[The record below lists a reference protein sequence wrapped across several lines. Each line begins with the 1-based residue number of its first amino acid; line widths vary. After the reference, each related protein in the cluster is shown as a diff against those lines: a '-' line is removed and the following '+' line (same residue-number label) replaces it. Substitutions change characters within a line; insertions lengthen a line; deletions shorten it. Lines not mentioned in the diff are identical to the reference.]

1 MGSLIT
7 DTNKS
12 VNQIQKKI
20 LPSCDELLVQVGY
33 FYFSGFE
40 EIYEDL
46 KNIKMKVIIGID
58 YDGKLGN
65 AANPIGA
72 VSAIKDNYFNY
83 LSQDINST
91 SILDQKVHQDALNL
105 FVTKIKNGSL
115 EIRCNPEKNDH
126 SKFFIFKFSD
136 KKNLNGISPGA
147 VLQGSSNFTKSG
159 FLSNLQRNN
168 NYLHLQPDDYEDHY
182 KLFNEQ
188 WERGV
193 PIVKKENF
201 EEFDTKVLKK
211 TWINK
216 TPEPHLLFVKILD
229 EYFQKRDDT
238 KVLMPEELSA
248 GKFFNVKFQEDAIVK
263 GLNILEKHQGVI
275 IADVVGLGK
284 SIIASAI
291 AKNLNK
297 NTIVIC
303 APHLIEGWE
312 SYLNAA
318 LIPGKVIS
326 RGKIKSTF
334 KHERQG
340 DENLII
346 IDEAHYYRNDLTSD
360 YADLHMLCAKNKV
373 ILLTATP
380 FNNKPE
386 DVFNMIKLFQIPTK
400 TSLQTIENLSEE
412 FKDLMKEFNSIDRLD
427 QALPSDLKKIK
438 EKRDKIATQMR
449 AMLSP
454 IVIRR
459 SRIDLEMIDRY
470 KKDLKKQNIIFP
482 KVNDPKLVEYDLGNL
497 ADLYDRTLD
506 IIIPNSDKTEYV
518 GARYK
523 PTSYVKEKYL
533 NDIAKRADVKP
544 ELLKKT
550 YENIDDF
557 IKRLL
562 VRRFESCIDAFLKT
576 LDTIINSNIKIKEF
590 YEKHGIVPI
599 YKKGALAS
607 PDDIKGEDD
616 DEIQV
621 DNFENFPE
629 FQKLK
634 EKGFWYINKDELNS
648 SFYKD
653 IKTDIDILKKIQ
665 ADWINKIDNNFKDP
679 KFERFQEILK
689 KELARPDKRKVLIFS
704 EFADT
709 ADYLNQKLMEKK
721 YNVFKYT
728 SKEGNKPKN
737 REIVRNEFDANSE
750 QQTKKFNILVATD
763 AIAEGYNL
771 NQAGTIINYDIPY
784 NPTKV
789 IQRVGRINRI
799 NKKVFD
805 ELFIYNFF
813 PSGVGETEIGTR
825 RISTKKM
832 SFIKAIFGDDTK
844 VLTKD
849 EDLKTFF
856 EDSYSKLLKEDAHPE
871 VRFENMIYNIRELEP
886 DVLKE
891 AQELPRRI
899 RINRKIKCK
908 HGSGVL
914 IYAKKGDESIFR
926 YLDNNNKFKTLAPDL
941 YLEIFEANKNEK
953 ANEVSKEFGKN
964 YALAVQGLFKKNFM
978 ATLDLGK
985 RQSLDKI
992 EILMQ
997 KNRTKYQ
1004 AYLKDLLYVVKELD
1018 SLPARFLKKIRTD
1031 IRQSNLDKDLDNFME
1046 EVPPSYL
1053 SKIISRAQTI
1063 DKEEEKLIISEEI
1076 TNV

>member
-1 MGSLIT
+1 MVALIT
-7 DTNKS
+7 DTKKS
-12 VNQIQKKI
+12 VAQIQKKI
-20 LPSCDELLVQVGY
+20 LPSCDELLVIVGY

-40 EIYEDL
+40 AIYEDL
-46 KNIKMKVIIGID
+46 KNKKMKIIIGID

-65 AANPIGA
+65 AANLMGA
-72 VSAIKDNYFNY
+72 TSTIKDNYFNY
-83 LSQDINST
+83 LAEDINST
-91 SILDQKVHQDALNL
+91 SILDQNVHQDALNL
-105 FVTKIKNGSL
+105 FIEKIKNGSL
-115 EIRCNPEKNDH
+115 EIRCDPEKNDH
-126 SKFFIFKFSD
+126 SKFFVFKFSD
-136 KKNLNGISPGA
+136 KNSLNGIMPGA

-159 FLSNLQRNN
+159 FFSDLQKNN
-168 NYLHLQPDDYEDHY
+168 NYLHLEADEYKAHH
-182 KLFNEQ
+182 KLFYQQ
-188 WERGV
+188 WEKAI

-201 EEFDTKVLKK
+201 EEFDAKVLKK

-216 TPEPHLLFVKILD
+216 TPKPHLLFVKVLD
-229 EYFQKRDDT
+229 EYFQKKDESE
-238 KVLMPEELSA
+238 VLMPKELSN
-248 GKFFNVKFQEDAIVK
+248 GKLFNVKFQEDAIVK
-263 GLNILEKHQGVI
+263 GLSILEKHQGVI

-312 SYLNAA
+312 SYLNIA

-326 RGKIKSTF
+326 RGKIKSAF

-346 IDEAHYYRNDLTSD
+346 IDEAHYYRNDLTAD
-360 YADLHMLCAKNKV
+360 YADLHMLSAKNKV

-412 FKDLMKEFNSIDRLD
+412 FKDLMKEFNSIDKLD

-459 SRIDLEMIDRY
+459 SRIDLETIDRY
-470 KKDLKKQNIIFP
+470 KKDLQKQGITFP
-482 KVNDPKLVEYDLGNL
+482 KVNDPRLIDYDLGNIT
-497 ADLYDRTLD
+497 DLYNRTLD

-523 PTSYVKEKYL
+523 PTSYIKEKYL
-533 NDIAKRADVKP
+533 NDIAIRADVKP
-544 ELLKKT
+544 QLLKKT

-576 LDTIINSNIKIKEF
+576 LNTIINSNIKIKEF
-590 YEKHGIVPI
+590 YEKYGVVPI
-599 YKKGALAS
+599 FKKGALAS
-607 PDDIKGEDD
+607 TDDIKGEDD
-616 DEIQV
+616 DEIHL

-629 FQKLK
+629 FQKFK
-634 EKGFWYINKDELNS
+634 EKGYWHINKKELNS
-648 SFYKD
+648 NFYKD
-653 IKTDIDILKKIQ
+653 IKTDIDVLKKIQ
-665 ADWINKIDNNFKDP
+665 ADWINKIDEDFEDP
-679 KFERFQEILK
+679 KFEKFQEVLK
-689 KELARPDKRKVLIFS
+689 SELARPDKRKVLIFS

-709 ADYLNQKLMEKK
+709 ADYLNQKLKEKK

-728 SKEGNKPKN
+728 SKEGRTAKSK
-737 REIVRNEFDANSE
+737 EIVRNEFDANSE

-799 NKKVFD
+799 NRKVFD

-844 VLTKD
+844 VLTKE

-871 VRFENMIYNIRELEP
+871 ARFENMIYNIRELEP
-886 DVLKE
+886 DLLKE
-891 AQELPRRI
+891 AQELPHRI

-914 IYAKKGDESIFR
+914 IYAKKGDESMFR
-926 YLDNNNKFKTLAPDL
+926 YLDNKNKFKTFAPDL
-941 YLEIFEANKNEK
+941 YLDIFDASKNEK
-953 ANEVSKEFGKN
+953 ANEVSKEFSKN
-964 YALAVQGLFKKNFM
+964 YALAVQGLFKKNFT

-985 RQSLDKI
+985 RQSLMQI
-992 EILMQ
+992 EYLMQ
-997 KNRTKYQ
+997 QNKPKYQ
-1004 AYLKDLLYVVKELD
+1004 AYLKDLLFVVKELD
-1018 SLPARFLKKIRTD
+1018 SLPARFLKKIRLD
-1031 IRQSNLDKDLDNFME
+1031 IRRSNLDKDLDNFIKD
-1046 EVPPSYL
+1046 VPSSYL
-1053 SKIISRAQTI
+1053 SKIISKAQTI
-1063 DKEEEKLIISEEI
+1063 DKEEEKLIISEEVI
-1076 TNV
+1076 S